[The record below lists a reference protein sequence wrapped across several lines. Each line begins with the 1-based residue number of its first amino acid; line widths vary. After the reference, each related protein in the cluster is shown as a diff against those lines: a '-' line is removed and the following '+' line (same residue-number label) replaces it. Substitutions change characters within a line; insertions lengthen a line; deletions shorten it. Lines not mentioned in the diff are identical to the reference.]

1 MKNILFIVP
10 SWINFSLSNIY
21 IAQIK
26 SEMYL
31 DEYIKLIK
39 AAENSFKKIVI
50 YTNDFPEELLNWLY
64 KTDRNN
70 DKYTVK
76 IIDNQEA
83 REKLKDYLEI
93 NWEWINNFCQEEED
107 FDKRLDQF
115 IINNREILK
124 RRLK

>member
-21 IAQIK
+21 ITQIK

-83 REKLKDYLEI
+83 REKLRDYLEI

-115 IINNREILK
+115 IINNRELLK

>member
-26 SEMYL
+26 SEIYL

-50 YTNDFPEELLNWLY
+50 YTNDFPEKLLNWLY

-83 REKLKDYLEI
+83 REKLRDYLEI
-93 NWEWINNFCQEEED
+93 NWE
-107 FDKRLDQF
+107 
-115 IINNREILK
+115 
-124 RRLK
+124 